1 MVGYNMSQITS
12 LSNGGGGGSG
22 ITTINGDTGSITGST
37 VTIYADN
44 AANNCGSSVLFVNSG
59 TVSTLNVTDPNLN
72 TLIGTNCGN
81 ASIVGDGGQ
90 YNTGV
95 GEHCLTLLTS
105 GNSNTCFGR
114 YSGEGITS
122 GSHNTAIGQGSGAQN
137 TSAGTGNDN
146 TSVGYQ
152 SWEQG
157 SGSSN
162 TCIGTDSYFAIG
174 SGNNNTGLGYSSGS
188 SYTGAE
194 SNNILVGYDVTG
206 LVGESNVIRIGQ
218 SNTTGIQLTNA
229 NSSLLHN
236 YGTFNTFLGQNA
248 GNFTLTTA
256 SATFNV
262 AVGYN
267 AMPAITTGSTNTAI
281 GAFALFSYTG
291 TPGDGNV
298 VVGSTALSAAT
309 ATFGSTIIGT
319 GAAALVTSTYNLTAI
334 GEAALNNLLTG
345 DSNIA
350 IGQTAGSNYVGAE
363 SSNILIGIG
372 VGTVGDNNQIRIGVQ
387 GSGDG
392 QQDACQIAG
401 IYGSTV
407 GATNSLVYIDNAG
420 NLGTTSSSSTK
431 NTSILVWGA
440 GQINSMAGIRWGF
453 PSSNA
458 PGGTP
463 AASFQM
469 VMPVAGTI
477 SNLYVYVYT
486 NTNTAPGTVTVNQ
499 NGANT
504 AIVATITALSTGQF
518 SDTADSQLFSA
529 GDLLQFEMSQS
540 TVGATDAV
548 ISCTFTPA

>member
-22 ITTINGDTGSITGST
+22 ITTIDGDTGSATGST
-37 VTIYADN
+37 ITFNAKGPSLAGSTVEFSAAGSTVQLIVTDANGNTLVGGGNSSISGGAN
-44 AANNCGSSVLFVNSG
+44 AGIGQSVL
-59 TVSTLNVTDPNLN
+59 
-72 TLIGTNCGN
+72 
-81 ASIVGDGGQ
+81 
-90 YNTGV
+90 
-95 GEHCLTLLTS
+95 
-105 GNSNTCFGR
+105 
-114 YSGEGITS
+114 
-122 GSHNTAIGQGSGAQN
+122 GSLS
-137 TSAGTGNDN
+137 
-146 TSVGYQ
+146 
-152 SWEQG
+152 
-157 SGSSN
+157 
-162 TCIGTDSYFAIG
+162 
-174 SGNNNTGLGYSSGS
+174 SGNNNMAVGAASLFALTSGS
-188 SYTGAE
+188 ANIAIGEHALYAGGGVGLTTGSNNIGIGSSAGGAYLGSE
-194 SNNILVGYDVTG
+194 SNNILLNCGGV
-206 LVGESNVIRIGQ
+206 VGESFAIRMGATN
-218 SNTTGIQLTNA
+218 SAGIQLTNA
-229 NSSLLHN
+229 DSSLLHN
-236 YGTFNTFLGQNA
+236 YGTSNIFLGQNA

-401 IYGSTV
+401 IYGSTI
-407 GATNSLVYIDNAG
+407 GATNSLVYIDSAG
-420 NLGTTSSSSTK
+420 NLGTTASSITSTA
-431 NTSILVWGA
+431 SILVWGA
-440 GQINSMAGIRWGF
+440 GQINSSAGKRWGF

-463 AASFQM
+463 QASFQM

-486 NTNTAPGTVTVNQ
+486 NTNTASGTVTVNQ